1 MRINLTKKDLV
12 NTIYM
17 QLGFSK
23 QISEHLIEDFFSLI
37 LTNLKTEKKIKLSK
51 FGTFSVRSKKSRIG
65 RNPKTKEK
73 KIISER
79 NVVLFKA
86 SKEFKKFI
94 NGNIDE

>member
-12 NTIYM
+12 NLIYM

-23 QISEHLIEDFFSLI
+23 QISEHLIDDFFLLI
-37 LTNLKTEKKIKLSK
+37 IKNLKKEKKIKLSK
-51 FGTFSVRSKKSRIG
+51 FGTFSVRIKKSRIG

-79 NVVLFKA
+79 NVILFKP
-86 SKEFKKFI
+86 SKEFKEFI
-94 NGNIDE
+94 N